1 MIAGILT
8 AFVQG
13 FLLGGSISALPGP
26 FQIYVLS
33 HTLNYGVQRTLPAIF
48 VPLVS
53 DGPIIVLVLV
63 VLINMPTWLL
73 SLLSLVGGVVVL
85 ILAHSAYRAFR
96 TAEDAPSDPIEPASH
111 NVFSVALLINLLN
124 PNPYIFWGT
133 VGGTLILNQWQQSG
147 GMAAGFLI
155 GFYSGFVLLLFGLM
169 IMVTTARHAIPS
181 VSRVLRGGAALALLG
196 FGLYQLW
203 VGIQGLYDAYRLL

>member
-1 MIAGILT
+1 MITGILT
-8 AFVQG
+8 AFFQG
-13 FLLGGSISALPGP
+13 LMLGSSISALPGP

-33 HTLNYGVQRTLPAIF
+33 HTLNYGIPRTLPAIF

-63 VLINMPTWLL
+63 VLVNMPTWLL

-85 ILAHSAYRAFR
+85 VLAHGAYRAFR
-96 TAEDAPSDPIEPASH
+96 AAEDTPTESIEPPAH
-111 NVFSVALLINLLN
+111 NVFSAALLINLLN

-133 VGGTLILNQWQQSG
+133 VGGALILNQWQQSG
-147 GMAAGFLI
+147 GMAIGFLAGFYT
-155 GFYSGFVLLLFGLM
+155 GFMLLLLGLM
-169 IMVTTARHAIPS
+169 IMVTTAQHAIPS
-181 VSRVLRGGAALALLG
+181 VSRVLRCGAALALLW

-203 VGIQGLYDAYRLL
+203 IGIQGLYDAYRLL